1 MSNDEDL
8 RRRIEE
14 LPREIAPERDLW
26 PAIAR
31 RARPR
36 RRWPARAAIA
46 GLGLAAA
53 AAVVLA
59 TRRPPEPKAPV
70 ATAPSAAP
78 SVAPAPAP
86 LPGEAEYAT
95 ALASLE
101 DELAQRR
108 PEMPEHAR
116 AAIDEDLRVVDAAIG
131 ASRAALVERPGDPE
145 LQAELDRA
153 YDDKLDLLREATELL
168 TGI

>member
-1 MSNDEDL
+1 MKDEDL

-36 RRWPARAAIA
+36 RRWPARLAV
-46 GLGLAAA
+46 GFGVAAA
-53 AAVVLA
+53 AAALVLA
-59 TRRPPEPKAPV
+59 TRRPPEPKAPIGV
-70 ATAPSAAP
+70 VPSTVP
-78 SVAPAPAP
+78 SVAPVATP
-86 LPGEAEYAT
+86 LPGEAEYAS

-101 DELAQRR
+101 AELSQRR
-108 PEMPEHAR
+108 PEMPERAR
-116 AAIDEDLRVVDAAIG
+116 DALDEDLRVVDAAI
-131 ASRAALVERPGDPE
+131 AVSRAALVDRPGDPD

-153 YDDKLDLLREATELL
+153 YEDKLDLLRETTDLL